1 MTFEE
6 FFQKKK
12 IDLKALA
19 SERPALFEEFK
30 AHYEAMGEKSF
41 DHTKKYW
48 FNKLRRS
55 YPLPVQE
62 TPVTETRKST
72 AAAVAKP
79 ARTGS
84 ETAPVASKPTG
95 FKPRFKAGKTVAK
108 PQPAEEAEEEAATAN
123 PAAATKPVSR
133 PTGFKP
139 RFKAGSTPSQKKD
152 AGE

>member
-30 AHYEAMGEKSF
+30 AHYKAIGEKSF

-48 FNKLRRS
+48 YNKLRRS
-55 YPLPVQE
+55 YPLPIQK
-62 TPVTETRKST
+62 TPVTETHKST

-79 ARTGS
+79 ARTRS

>member
-1 MTFEE
+1 MTFKE

-12 IDLKALA
+12 KDLKALA
-19 SERPALFEEFK
+19 PGRRALFGEFK

-133 PTGFKP
+133 PTGF
-139 RFKAGSTPSQKKD
+139 
-152 AGE
+152 